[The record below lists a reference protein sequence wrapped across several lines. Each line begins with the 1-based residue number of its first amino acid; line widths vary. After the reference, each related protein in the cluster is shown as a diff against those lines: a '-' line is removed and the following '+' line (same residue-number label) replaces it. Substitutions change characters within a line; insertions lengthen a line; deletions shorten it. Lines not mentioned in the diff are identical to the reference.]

1 MKQTVIFF
9 AILIA
14 LFLYWFMGTIT
25 NIIDD
30 TDVSYGVNEKA
41 LVTGSKNIVA
51 SKNTTSFNAKGEEI
65 ILLNGVSLAEKKR
78 LWNNSDLK
86 VEMLKLF
93 PKFIAIKD
101 FINEHVEDDGDFKK
115 LLLEHVENVES
126 QYIGA
131 ALSAEKAKKELSSF

>member
-9 AILIA
+9 AIIIA

-41 LVTGSKNIVA
+41 LATGEKA
-51 SKNTTSFNAKGEEI
+51 TTSFDANGNEVI
-65 ILLNGVSLAEKKR
+65 VLHGVSMSEKKR

-93 PKFIAIKD
+93 PKFVAIKD
-101 FINEHVEDDGDFKK
+101 FIEEHVEDDGDFKM

-131 ALSAEKAKKELSSF
+131 ALSAKKAKKELSNF